1 MMHANVA
8 HADATINI
16 VNLDEGTGQGLDD
29 PTPATPIGGN
39 PGTTRGEQAQIVFQ
53 FAADLWG
60 SVLDSDV
67 PIHNTVT
74 FQTLTCPAT
83 SGMLGSSRTKS
94 TFSSTDPH

>member
-1 MMHANVA
+1 MCISDWSSDVCSSDLMNRTLLFTALLAAGGMMHANVA

-53 FAADLWG
+53 FEIGRA
-60 SVLDSDV
+60 SCRERVCQNV
-67 PIHNTVT
+67 
-74 FQTLTCPAT
+74 
-83 SGMLGSSRTKS
+83 
-94 TFSSTDPH
+94 